1 MTGQIKIVKVKV
13 WNKTVANLSLMVLGS
28 SAPEILLSV
37 IEIIGE
43 RFEAGHLGPGTI
55 VGAAAFNLFVIT
67 GICNYVIPN
76 GEVRKIEHA
85 FVYATTS
92 TWCVFAYIWLYIIL
106 GVTSPGVHFT
116 YKHVPFMEFTSVIS
130 PFSQFH
136 YCNDANYN
144 GFSK

>member
-1 MTGQIKIVKVKV
+1 
-13 WNKTVANLSLMVLGS
+13 MVLGS

-116 YKHVPFMEFTSVIS
+116 YKHFTFMEFSSVIS
-130 PFSQFH
+130 PFISQFH
-136 YCNDANYN
+136 HCNDANYYD
-144 GFSK
+144 FKM

>member
-1 MTGQIKIVKVKV
+1 MVKVKV

-67 GICNYVIPN
+67 AICNFVIP
-76 GEVRKIEHA
+76 V
-85 FVYATTS
+85 S
-92 TWCVFAYIWLYIIL
+92 
-106 GVTSPGVHFT
+106 
-116 YKHVPFMEFTSVIS
+116 IS
-130 PFSQFH
+130 PTFKEQLFCYESVLRNFSLL
-136 YCNDANYN
+136 
-144 GFSK
+144 KI

>member
-1 MTGQIKIVKVKV
+1 MEIVDKVTGQNQIVKVKF

-67 GICNYVIPN
+67 GICNYVIPD

-106 GVTSPGVHFT
+106 GLTSPGIPPVC
-116 YKHVPFMEFTSVIS
+116 YD
-130 PFSQFH
+130 QLQ
-136 YCNDANYN
+136 CQ
-144 GFSK
+144 